1 MKEIVKRIEE
11 LVDQEVENETLKTEL
26 AEIKKMLKIGFEGN
40 FVGYE
45 RIPILYSTAD
55 EKKIKKLYDNLA
67 NQIKAIAMCG
77 NFEKFGDYISINHS
91 INIDVPEKFPEPS
104 FTKNDKKK
112 NKFYDLYSTY
122 YLEDV
127 PKDAKIV
134 LDKLTQSLYNINKE
148 FKTQEEPIKEDF
160 KNIMENDPEYS
171 SLVLKTLS
179 KIIKASKKK
188 AETLEDSASTVEQ
201 KLNEQMKAIE
211 LIED

>member
-26 AEIKKMLKIGFEGN
+26 AEIKKMLKIGFESN

-91 INIDVPEKFPEPS
+91 INIDVPEIFPQPS